1 MNSFVM
7 NLSVSALPIYFFSGS
22 NYFEDYKTVVR
33 APEHMSFHQIL
44 FVLGGSGRLL
54 CQGREY
60 ILSRGNAFYIAK
72 GVGYSQIS
80 DDGLI
85 TAFITAKGRGMEEVR
100 KRYAEDGFLFVEN
113 TDLDRWGS
121 AVLKIVREYESEA
134 TDGRMS
140 SLVYAFFNDFFEN
153 AETIVPVFPMER
165 IYKYID
171 YHLGE
176 HLTLES
182 LARIGNISVSK
193 LCHDF
198 KTRYGKTVMSHIID
212 KRLDWARI
220 YILANPSAL
229 TKEIAR
235 LSGFDDVSYFCRAY
249 KKKYGHSPSRSRID

>member
-1 MNSFVM
+1 MNNFVM
-7 NLSVSALPIYFFSGS
+7 DLSCSELPIRFFSGS
-22 NYFEDYKTVVR
+22 NYFEDYKTVER
-33 APEHMSFHQIL
+33 NPSLMNFNQIL

-60 ILSRGNAFYIAK
+60 TLSRGNAFYIAK
-72 GVGYSQIS
+72 GVGYSQFS

-85 TAFITAKGRGMEEVR
+85 TAFLTAKGKGMDGIR
-100 KRYAEDGFLFVEN
+100 KRYSADGFMLVEA
-113 TDLDRWGS
+113 TDIDKWVSVITRII
-121 AVLKIVREYESEA
+121 KEYESEA

-140 SLVYAFFNDFFEN
+140 SLVYSFFNDFFEN
-153 AETIVPVFPMER
+153 AEKLSVSPMER

-176 HLTLES
+176 KLTLES
-182 LARIGNISVSK
+182 LARIGDISVSK

-198 KTRYGKTVMSHIID
+198 KRCYGKTVMGHIID
-212 KRLDWARI
+212 KRLDWARV

-229 TKEIAR
+229 TKEVAR
-235 LSGFDDVSYFCRAY
+235 LSGFDDASYFCRAY